1 MDIKN
6 NYQVKLDLALDKFK
20 KTRYSEALIDF
31 KNLSKKLNHFLVY
44 WYLGHTANRLND
56 YKSAINFVLKSINL
70 KSKDTINLNFLGE
83 LYRQTNQ
90 NNQAIETFEEGL
102 KIDPNNQ
109 TILKNLASIY
119 VDMGKFTK
127 AISIYEELLKIES
140 TDYHSIYQLIKLDKS
155 YLTIELETK
164 TNILIKNNH
173 LNDTDLQF
181 ANFVL
186 AEFAKEKKNYTSEVL
201 KLLNGHSLFLANKKK
216 ALDEEYNYFTN
227 LLPEFIKKIKKDK
240 FTLNTEAT
248 PIFIMG
254 LPRSGTTLVENIIL
268 SGSKDY
274 ASGEETGVMGKVFFR
289 NQIIQDYA
297 SQKLISKFE
306 HKEKDYYLLRD
317 EISKQYDQIGVDIY
331 NKNFTDKSLENLLY
345 IDLIHKIFPKARFI
359 YCKRNLNAN
368 FIGILKVFL
377 PNLLWTH
384 SQEKILKFFNIYEE
398 KLKEILNEKK
408 IKIKIIEI
416 EQLTSDPEN
425 ISKDLFDF
433 LNFSWSQEC
442 LNLDTSEN
450 KIIKTVSNT
459 QVRGKIKSHNLEYLN
474 NYNFFLKKNKLI

>member
-186 AEFAKEKKNYTSEVL
+186 AEFAKEKK
-201 KLLNGHSLFLANKKK
+201 K
-216 ALDEEYNYFTN
+216 
-227 LLPEFIKKIKKDK
+227 
-240 FTLNTEAT
+240 
-248 PIFIMG
+248 
-254 LPRSGTTLVENIIL
+254 
-268 SGSKDY
+268 
-274 ASGEETGVMGKVFFR
+274 
-289 NQIIQDYA
+289 
-297 SQKLISKFE
+297 
-306 HKEKDYYLLRD
+306 
-317 EISKQYDQIGVDIY
+317 
-331 NKNFTDKSLENLLY
+331 LY
-345 IDLIHKIFPKARFI
+345 I
-359 YCKRNLNAN
+359 
-368 FIGILKVFL
+368 
-377 PNLLWTH
+377 
-384 SQEKILKFFNIYEE
+384 
-398 KLKEILNEKK
+398 
-408 IKIKIIEI
+408 
-416 EQLTSDPEN
+416 
-425 ISKDLFDF
+425 
-433 LNFSWSQEC
+433 
-442 LNLDTSEN
+442 
-450 KIIKTVSNT
+450 
-459 QVRGKIKSHNLEYLN
+459 
-474 NYNFFLKKNKLI
+474 

>member
-1 MDIKN
+1 
-6 NYQVKLDLALDKFK
+6 
-20 KTRYSEALIDF
+20 
-31 KNLSKKLNHFLVY
+31 
-44 WYLGHTANRLND
+44 
-56 YKSAINFVLKSINL
+56 
-70 KSKDTINLNFLGE
+70 
-83 LYRQTNQ
+83 
-90 NNQAIETFEEGL
+90 
-102 KIDPNNQ
+102 
-109 TILKNLASIY
+109 
-119 VDMGKFTK
+119 
-127 AISIYEELLKIES
+127 
-140 TDYHSIYQLIKLDKS
+140 
-155 YLTIELETK
+155 
-164 TNILIKNNH
+164 
-173 LNDTDLQF
+173 
-181 ANFVL
+181 
-186 AEFAKEKKNYTSEVL
+186 
-201 KLLNGHSLFLANKKK
+201 
-216 ALDEEYNYFTN
+216 
-227 LLPEFIKKIKKDK
+227 
-240 FTLNTEAT
+240 
-248 PIFIMG
+248 MG